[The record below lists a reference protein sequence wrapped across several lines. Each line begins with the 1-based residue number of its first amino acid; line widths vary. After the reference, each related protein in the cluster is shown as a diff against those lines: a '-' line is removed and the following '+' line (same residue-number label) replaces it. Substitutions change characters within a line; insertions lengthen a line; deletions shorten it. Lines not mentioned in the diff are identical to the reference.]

1 MDLSQQEQE
10 IEQRFL
16 DYESLQTRHLN
27 MMKNIDLPKM
37 KALTQERKQ
46 ASDYLQSALNR
57 FMENAGSLGQ
67 SKSLTLLS
75 KFESRL
81 NTIMEL
87 DERIAS
93 EIERHRGLMRD
104 ELNKM
109 KKGKKAIEGYG
120 SAATPPKNQ
129 PRVFNISR

>member
-1 MDLSQQEQE
+1 MDVSEQK

-16 DYESLQTRHLN
+16 DYESLQARHLD
-27 MMKNIDLPKM
+27 MMKRTNLPDM

-46 ASDYLQSALNR
+46 ASDDLQTALNR
-57 FMENAGSLGQ
+57 FMENAGSLGR
-67 SKSLTLLS
+67 SKSIPLLS

-93 EIERHRGLMRD
+93 EIERHRGV
-104 ELNKM
+104 M
-109 KKGKKAIEGYG
+109 KKELSQMKQGKKAIEGYG
-120 SAATPPKNQ
+120 SAATPQKGR
-129 PRVFNISR
+129 PRVFSISR

>member
-1 MDLSQQEQE
+1 MDVSQQEQE

-27 MMKNIDLPKM
+27 MMENLNLPDM
-37 KALTQERKQ
+37 KALTLERKQ
-46 ASDYLQSALNR
+46 ASDTLQSALNQ

-67 SKSLTLLS
+67 KKSLSLLS

-81 NTIMEL
+81 NNIMTL

-93 EIERHRGLMRD
+93 EIEKHRDSMKK
-104 ELNKM
+104 ELNQM
-109 KKGKKAIEGYG
+109 KQGKKAIKGYG
-120 SAATPPKNQ
+120 SAVTPPKNQ
-129 PRVFNISR
+129 PRVFSISR